1 MATED
6 VSIADGQLEQL
17 LAVAFAPV
25 AALTELIKNSSDA
38 CTNKNDIILISID
51 TKQKILKIKD
61 NGNGFSKEDIKG
73 LATIGISKKMTNGNI
88 LSAIGE
94 PYAGSKGLGFLTAF
108 NLCNKIEL
116 NTYSSIDKCGYHL
129 FWEKGS
135 SKITYSES
143 DVQITGTEIILY
155 DISDESIFLLTTNDE
170 LIKLYLSSITYYL
183 DNNNLPKIELYKDGA
198 RLVLAPKEKIESL
211 YLKNKK
217 KAQKTGYFVAK
228 GTFKYSNDKLT
239 LSYEDNILNLFD
251 FTDEKLELKDY
262 TSLASFAKKNKLYI
276 PRLYKWHEEL
286 LELGPAIDDFE
297 GAYYIWREKKDTSA
311 DYPPR
316 GIRIYVN
323 NYGLYNY
330 LDKNNDWVHHG
341 QISQNVK
348 ATNYKPQNTF
358 GYVTFKL
365 FNEST
370 SRLKISQERNDFSGN
385 IARKKFMHIMCCF
398 VSGIFSQIDI
408 TIKNYTP
415 DDSAYFELKTDIK
428 AVEEGHQLRV
438 SDFIKTNLH
447 QGFYGVVCSEGV
459 TVEDNGIIN
468 ITAPG
473 EHHISFSYDGMMFPC
488 RIVVRE
494 KVPDFKLKR
503 SPVKVDEGNS
513 ISLREF
519 ISLKSLKHLELHSIE
534 ISSSDAYIQ
543 GDIFT
548 GKNPPGEYT
557 ITYSNEDIAPIS
569 KTLDIIVKQTF
580 KSESRQIKRLFPNY
594 QSPSVPIKIQ
604 DIISGISDAY
614 MRYPILCMIAL
625 RTLIE
630 ICLRDFR
637 SRFDALDRENFDETG
652 IGLPARFHM
661 TMNMAFS
668 PECTASDEI
677 KNKYKSHLSGK
688 AKGKLG
694 ELIKELDLN
703 TYVHNPAVNTTS
715 TEVLN
720 NLKAMK
726 TLLNFLIDALAT

>member
-1 MATED
+1 MVTKD
-6 VSIADGQLEQL
+6 VNIADGQLEQL

-38 CTNKNDIILISID
+38 CTNKNDIISINID
-51 TKQKILKIKD
+51 TKQKTLKIKD
-61 NGNGFSKEDIKG
+61 NGSGFSKEDIEG
-73 LATIGISKKMTNGNI
+73 LSTIGISKKMTIGNI

-108 NLCNKIEL
+108 NLCNNVEL
-116 NTYSSIDKCGYHL
+116 NTYSATDKCGYHL
-129 FWEKGS
+129 SWKKGS
-135 SKITYSES
+135 SKIIYSENE
-143 DVQITGTEIILY
+143 VLTAGTEIILY
-155 DISDESIFLLTTNDE
+155 DISDENIFLLTTSDE
-170 LIKLYLSSITYYL
+170 LIKLYLSSITYYF
-183 DNNNLPKIELYKDGA
+183 DNNNLPKIELYKDGV
-198 RLVLAPKEKIESL
+198 RLVLAPKEKIELL

-217 KAQKTGYFVAK
+217 KTQGTGYFVAK

-239 LSYEDNILNLFD
+239 LSYEDNILKKFNFS
-251 FTDEKLELKDY
+251 DEELDLKDY
-262 TSLASFAKKNKLYI
+262 ANLAAFAKKNNVYI

-297 GAYYIWREKKDTSA
+297 GVYYIWREKKDTSA

-358 GYVTFKL
+358 GYVNFNL

-370 SRLKISQERNDFSGN
+370 SKLKISQERNDFSGN

-408 TIKNYTP
+408 TIKNHTP
-415 DDSAYFELKTDIK
+415 DDSVYFELKTDVK
-428 AVEEGHQLRV
+428 AIEDGYQLRV

-447 QGFYGVVCSEGV
+447 QGLYCVTCSDGVI
-459 TVEDNGIIN
+459 VEENGAIKIA
-468 ITAPG
+468 APG
-473 EHHISFSYDGMMFPC
+473 EHHILFSHDGMTFPC
-488 RIVVRE
+488 RIIVKE
-494 KVPDFKLKR
+494 KVPDFKLKK
-503 SPVKVDEGNS
+503 SSIKVGEGNS
-513 ISLREF
+513 INLREL
-519 ISLKSLKHLELHSIE
+519 ISLTSLKHIDLHSIE
-534 ISSSDAYIQ
+534 ISSSDADIQ

-557 ITYSNEDIAPIS
+557 IAYSNDNIVSIS
-569 KTLDIIVKQTF
+569 KTLDVAIKQTF
-580 KSESRQIKRLFPNY
+580 QSESKQVKRLFPNY
-594 QSPSVPIKIQ
+594 QAPSVPVKIQ
-604 DIISGISDAY
+604 NIISGISDAY
-614 MRYPILCMIAL
+614 MRHPILSMIAL

-637 SRFDALDRENFDETG
+637 SRFDALDREDFDETT
-652 IGLPARFHM
+652 IGLPARFNM

-668 PECTASDEI
+668 QECTAPDEI

-688 AKGKLG
+688 AKGKLN

-720 NLKAMK
+720 NLRVMK